1 MARRTGRSAWIAA
14 PILALLQR
22 FAFLLL
28 LAAAVGLILV
38 SRIDR
43 PVVERSRALVADIF
57 EPVLSAVAQP
67 VGVINAAIGWV
78 DDILFVHEENFRLRT
93 ENARLLQWQEVARR
107 LEQDNASM
115 RRLLAA
121 GPDLTNTFVTGRVIA
136 DGGGSFVRTAL
147 LNIGAKD
154 GVRKGQAVIGEGGY
168 VGRVA
173 EVGYRASRILLLTD
187 LNSRLP
193 VMLQEGGHRA
203 VLTGDNSPFP
213 RLEYL
218 TGAAKPLVGM
228 HIVTSGDGG
237 QFPAGIPVAEIV
249 STDGGVRVRPLV
261 DLGRLDFLRV
271 MQFDETRIDAE
282 DPAAVLPPLLPPQK
296 SPGQGQSQGQASP
309 PTPQIH

>member
-1 MARRTGRSAWIAA
+1 MARRSGRSAWVAA
-14 PILALLQR
+14 PFRALLQR

-28 LAAAVGLILV
+28 LAASVGLILL
-38 SRIDR
+38 SRVDR
-43 PVVERSRALVADIF
+43 PVVERIRAIGADII
-57 EPVLSAVAQP
+57 EPVLSVVAQP
-67 VGVINAAIGWV
+67 VTAVNAVIGWV
-78 DDILFVHEENFRLRT
+78 DDILFVHDENFRLRT

-107 LEQDNASM
+107 LEQDNAAL
-115 RRLLAA
+115 RRLLSA
-121 GPDLTNTFVTGRVIA
+121 GPDLSQTYVTGRVIA

-147 LNIGAKD
+147 LNVGTKD
-154 GVRKGQAVIGEGGY
+154 GVKKGQAVIGEGGY

-173 EVGYRASRILLLTD
+173 EVGVRAARILLVTD

-218 TGAAKPLVGM
+218 TGAARPAAGM
-228 HIVTSGDGG
+228 HVVTSGDGG
-237 QFPAGIPVAEIV
+237 QFPAGIPVGEIV
-249 STDGGVRVRPLV
+249 STDGVIRVRPVV

-282 DPAAVLPPLLPPQK
+282 DPSALSPPLKQR
-296 SPGQGQSQGQASP
+296 
-309 PTPQIH
+309 